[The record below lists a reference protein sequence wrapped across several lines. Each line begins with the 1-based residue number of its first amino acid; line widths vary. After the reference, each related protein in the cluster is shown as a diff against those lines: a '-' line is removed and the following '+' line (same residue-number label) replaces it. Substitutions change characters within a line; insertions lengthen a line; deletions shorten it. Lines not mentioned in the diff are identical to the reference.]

1 MSSVNV
7 LGVIKKWLPGAILL
21 FCVRSPAQNP
31 VDQISFRNTSSER
44 SYSLVG
50 SKSDINDLW
59 LYCLI
64 LKSKYLIKINNCI

>member
-7 LGVIKKWLPGAILL
+7 LGIIKKLLPGAILL

-31 VDQISFRNTSSER
+31 VDQISFSYTSSER
-44 SYSLVG
+44 IYYLVG
-50 SKSDINDLW
+50 TKIDINDLW

-64 LKSKYLIKINNCI
+64 LKSKYLTKSN